1 MIETVFTRAQDGFRW
16 LDSVQPSSEELAS
29 IAQTYT
35 LHPTSV
41 QDCLQPEH
49 LPKFERF
56 DNAYFLIVRGY
67 DENCLGDADTVQ
79 ELTRKTAIFW
89 NSHFFIT
96 IHRQDQLFMEGMRRF
111 WSAPG
116 VQIPA
121 EPSIPLLHDL
131 IKRVLISYE
140 APLEAADSRL
150 DEYEEKVFISQ
161 SEARILQELYL
172 LKRKATVFKKM
183 IFLTKDV
190 LKSLNIESRQHRP
203 LVQDLIETADRF
215 FFLADQLLENT
226 NTLLNM
232 HISLSSQR
240 TNEVMRVLT
249 LFSVFFLPLTFIVGI
264 YGMNFDFMPE
274 LRHPFGYPAILVV
287 MLLIVLGVF
296 LWFRRKGWLGKR
308 GE

>member
-1 MIETVFTRAQDGFRW
+1 MINTVFTRTQDGYRW
-16 LDSVQPSSEELAS
+16 LDSIQPASAELGS
-29 IAQTYT
+29 IAEAYA

-56 DNAYFLIVRGY
+56 DNAYFLIVRAY
-67 DENCLGDADTVQ
+67 DEKCPVDADTVQ
-79 ELTRKTAIFW
+79 ELTRKIAIFW
-89 NSHFFIT
+89 NAHFFIT
-96 IHRQDQLFMEGMRRF
+96 IHRQDQLFMEGMRNL
-111 WSAPG
+111 WSVPG
-116 VQIPA
+116 AQIPA

-150 DEYEEKVFISQ
+150 DEYEEQVFVSQ

-190 LKSLNIESRQHRP
+190 LKSLNIESRTHRP
-203 LVQDLIETADRF
+203 LVQDLIETADRL

-226 NTLLNM
+226 NTLLSM

-264 YGMNFDFMPE
+264 YGMNFKYMPE
-274 LRHPFGYPAILVV
+274 LYHPLGYPLILFV
-287 MLLIVLGVF
+287 MLLVVVGVF
-296 LWFRRKGWLGKR
+296 LWFRRKGWLGSK

>member
-1 MIETVFTRAQDGFRW
+1 MTNTVFARGQDGFRW
-16 LDSVQPSSEELAS
+16 LDCIQPTPAELDR
-29 IAQTYT
+29 IAKDYT

-56 DNAYFLIVRGY
+56 DNTHFLIIRAY
-67 DENCLGDADTVQ
+67 DEACPEDADSIQ
-79 ELTRKTAIFW
+79 ALTRKIAIFW
-89 NSHFFIT
+89 NGHFFIT
-96 IHRQDQLFMEGMRRF
+96 IHRLDQPFLEDLRLL
-111 WSAPG
+111 WSAADA
-116 VQIPA
+116 QATSEPA
-121 EPSIPLLHDL
+121 VTLLHDL
-131 IKRVLISYE
+131 IRRVLLSYE
-140 APLEAADSRL
+140 RPLEAAAARL
-150 DEYEEKVFISQ
+150 DDHEEKVFKSRA
-161 SEARILQELYL
+161 EPRLLQELYL

-190 LKSLNIESRQHRP
+190 LRSLTIETHQHRP
-203 LVQDLIETADRF
+203 LIQDLIETADRL

-232 HISLSSQR
+232 HISLASQR

-249 LFSVFFLPLTFIVGI
+249 LFSVFFLPLTFMVGI

-274 LRHPFGYPAILVV
+274 LHHPLGYPVILLA
-287 MLLIVLGVF
+287 MLLVAVAVYF
-296 LWFRRKGWLGKR
+296 WFRRKGWLGSN

>member
-1 MIETVFTRAQDGFRW
+1 MTHTVFERTLDGFRW
-16 LDSVQPSSEELAS
+16 LDSIQPTAAELDR
-29 IAQTYT
+29 IAVDYA

-49 LPKFERF
+49 LPKFENF
-56 DNAYFLIVRGY
+56 DNTHFLIVRAY
-67 DENCLGDADTVQ
+67 DQECPEDSDSVQ
-79 ELTRKTAIFW
+79 ELTRKIAIFW

-96 IHRQDQLFMEGMRRF
+96 IHRSDQPFLEELRRL
-111 WSAPG
+111 WTSPG
-116 VQIPA
+116 ARPTA
-121 EPSIPLLHDL
+121 EPSVPLLHDL
-131 IKRVLISYE
+131 IKRVLVSYE
-140 APLEAADSRL
+140 RPLEAAAARL
-150 DEYEEKVFISQ
+150 DEYEETVFIRQ
-161 SEARILQELYL
+161 AEPRLLQELYL
-172 LKRKATVFKKM
+172 LKRKATVFKKV

-190 LKSLNIESRQHRP
+190 LRTLTIETHQHRP
-203 LVQDLIETADRF
+203 LIQDLIETADRL

-232 HISLSSQR
+232 HISLASQR

-274 LRHPFGYPAILVV
+274 LRHPLGYPIILLVMFLVV
-287 MLLIVLGVF
+287 IAVF
-296 LWFRRKGWLGKR
+296 VWFRRKGWLGPG

>member
-1 MIETVFTRAQDGFRW
+1 MTNTVFERGQDGFRW
-16 LDSVQPSSEELAS
+16 LDCIQPTPAELDQV
-29 IAQTYT
+29 AQDYT

-56 DNAYFLIVRGY
+56 DNTHFLIVRAF
-67 DENCLGDADTVQ
+67 DEACPEDADSIQ
-79 ELTRKTAIFW
+79 ALTRKIAIFW

-96 IHRQDQLFMEGMRRF
+96 IHRLDQPFLEELRRL
-111 WSAPG
+111 WTAPG
-116 VQIPA
+116 TQA
-121 EPSIPLLHDL
+121 TTEPSVPLLHDL

-140 APLEAADSRL
+140 KPLETAAVRL
-150 DEYEEKVFISQ
+150 DGYEEKVFTSRA
-161 SEARILQELYL
+161 EPRLLKELYL

-190 LKSLNIESRQHRP
+190 LRALTIETHQHRP
-203 LVQDLIETADRF
+203 LIQDLIETADRL
-215 FFLADQLLENT
+215 FFLADALLENT

-232 HISLSSQR
+232 HISLASQR

-264 YGMNFDFMPE
+264 YGMNFEFMPE
-274 LRHPFGYPAILVV
+274 LHHPLGYPFILLAMLLVV
-287 MLLIVLGVF
+287 VAVYS
-296 LWFRRKGWLGKR
+296 WFRRKGWLGSE

>member
-1 MIETVFTRAQDGFRW
+1 MIETVFTRMSDGFRW
-16 LDSVQPSSEELAS
+16 LDAVQPSSAELGT
-29 IAQTYT
+29 IAETYT

-56 DNAYFLIVRGY
+56 DNAFFLIVRGY
-67 DENCLGDADTVQ
+67 DENCPGDADTVQ

-89 NSHFFIT
+89 NAHFFIT
-96 IHRQDQLFMEGMRRF
+96 IHRQDQRFIEGMRGH

-131 IKRVLISYE
+131 IKRILISYE
-140 APLEAADSRL
+140 APLESADSRL
-150 DEYEEKVFISQ
+150 DEYEEQVFLSQ
-161 SEARILQELYL
+161 SGARILQELYL
-172 LKRKATVFKKM
+172 LKLKATVFKKM

-190 LKSLNIESRQHRP
+190 LKSLNIESRQYRP
-203 LVQDLIETADRF
+203 LVQDLIETTDRL

-274 LRHPFGYPAILVV
+274 LRHPWGYPVILVV
-287 MLLIVLGVF
+287 MLLVVLGVY
-296 LWFRRKGWLGKR
+296 LWFYRKGWLGKR